1 MIWKTIA
8 RRLIILVPQL
18 FVLTLVLFI
27 LAHFMPGDALT
38 GLIDPNL
45 QWEDIQRMRED
56 LGLDQPWYIQY
67 VRWMGNILQGDFGR
81 SWRFRMPVTQLIG
94 ERLPNTLRLSGLTIV
109 FIYMLAIPAGVIA
122 AKNKDKLIDRGI
134 IVYTFFARSLPTVVF
149 SLINVFVFGFNL
161 GWFPIFGSVAV
172 GAIPGTI
179 EHLLSRIHHLILP
192 AATLALLSTIG
203 LINVLR
209 SEILDTENSDFVI
222 TARAKGVP
230 SRVVYYR
237 HILKNSCIPIITSFA
252 GMLPFLIAGA
262 IFIEMI
268 FMYPGMG
275 NLFITSINERDFA
288 VVNALAILFGTA
300 SVVGILLSDV
310 VMMIVDPRVRIK

>member
-1 MIWKTIA
+1 MIWKTIV
-8 RRLIILVPQL
+8 RRLLILVPQL

-45 QWEDIQRMRED
+45 MYEDIQRMREE
-56 LGLDQPWYIQY
+56 LGLNQPWHVQY
-67 VRWMGNILQGDFGR
+67 VTWMGNIFQGDFGR
-81 SWRFRMPVTQLIG
+81 SWRFRMPVTQVIG
-94 ERLPNTLRLSGLTIV
+94 ERLPNTLRLSGLTV
-109 FIYMLAIPAGVIA
+109 LFIYMLAIPAGVIA

-134 IVYTFFARSLPTVVF
+134 IVYTFFALSLPTVVF

-161 GWFPIFGSVAV
+161 GWFPVMGSVAV
-172 GAIPGTI
+172 GASPGTF
-179 EHLLSRIHHLILP
+179 EAFMSRLHHLILP
-192 AATLALLSTIG
+192 ATTLALLNTIWI
-203 LINVLR
+203 INVLR
-209 SEILDTENSDFVI
+209 SEILDTENADFVV
-222 TARAKGVP
+222 TARSKGVP

-237 HILKNSCIPIITSFA
+237 HMLKNACIPIITSFA
-252 GMLPFLIAGA
+252 GMIPFLIGGA

-288 VVNALAILFGTA
+288 VVNALAIMFGTA

>member
-8 RRLIILVPQL
+8 RRLVILVPQL
-18 FVLTLVLFI
+18 FVLTVVLFV

-56 LGLDQPWYIQY
+56 LGLDRPWYVQY
-67 VRWMGNILQGDFGR
+67 VTWMGNILQGDFGR
-81 SWRFRMPVTQLIG
+81 SWRFRMPVTQVIG

-109 FIYMLAIPAGVIA
+109 FMYMIAIPAGVIA
-122 AKNKDKLIDRGI
+122 ARNKDKLIDRGI
-134 IVYTFFARSLPTVVF
+134 IFYTFFALSLPTVVF
-149 SLINVFVFGFNL
+149 SLINLFIFGFNL
-161 GWFPIFGSVAV
+161 GWFPVMGSVAV
-172 GAIPGTI
+172 GATPGTF
-179 EHLLSRIHHLILP
+179 EAFLSRMHHLILP
-192 AATLALLSTIG
+192 AATLALLATVG

-209 SEILDTENSDFVI
+209 SEILDTENADFVI
-222 TARAKGVP
+222 TARSKGVP
-230 SRVVYYR
+230 SRVVYFK
-237 HILKNSCIPIITSFA
+237 HILKNACIPIITSFA
-252 GMLPFLIAGA
+252 VILPFLIGGA

-288 VVNALAILFGTA
+288 IVNAIALLMAA
-300 SVVGILLSDV
+300 ANVVGILLSDV
-310 VMMIVDPRVRIK
+310 IMMIVDPRVRIK